1 MNYTFWKILFISSG
15 ALTVLLLILTVI
27 FTIRFRFFELVRFLI
42 HNKNETS
49 APVSYNQTVTPKR
62 SEKPAVTEKLADR
75 RTENYSGITPDGTV
89 IACRPA
95 DTASPDSFVITR
107 NTIIINADPSV
118 LDQI

>member
-1 MNYTFWKILFISSG
+1 MTYTFWKILFISSG
-15 ALTVLLLILTVI
+15 ALTVLLIVLTII
-27 FTIRFRFFELVRFLI
+27 FIIRFRFFELVHFLI
-42 HNKNETS
+42 HNKNENFTPAVHS
-49 APVSYNQTVTPKR
+49 QSVSPKR
-62 SEKPAVTEKLADR
+62 AERPAVTEKLSDR

-95 DTASPDSFVITR
+95 DTAAPDRFVITR